1 MILLVEHKT
10 KRWTNDIYTRHIVL
24 NRIEFL
30 SCKILQQVVELQNDI
45 KLGRTWKHKLHYI
58 QWDFYHDLT
67 KINKF

>member
-1 MILLVEHKT
+1 M
-10 KRWTNDIYTRHIVL
+10 
-24 NRIEFL
+24 
-30 SCKILQQVVELQNDI
+30 VVELQNDT